1 MAGGVDD
8 EQLVPL
14 EDVSGVQNDPPV
26 TDGVSVTPELL
37 DENKLMQALIV
48 AQELLADIEKSLIPA
63 GKDRP
68 ELMSPEARQLAA
80 DIFHISDRI
89 KSRAKGVLPEL
100 SFRPTHQVRPSP
112 VAHDFVVKAR
122 EKAEME
128 DRNKAE
134 LISDTVGILSTIFQ
148 LQVDIT
154 RPDIAAKINAFAKKY
169 ATKSGLDIYMVIT
182 SFSDP
187 QGDYFLGVDKSSI
200 ESAFK
205 DDSVKGFINDPKTT
219 IFRSGVLPSK
229 HFEQLLHGKVA
240 ALVMDIRKTWQS
252 RCTKE
257 GEDEFLSDLMAKA
270 KEYIAYTFHPK
281 FLGDD
286 LSSCKTLSDV
296 QKFAQLF
303 PVEERSFDL
312 LKKSHLLL
320 KVMHLMLLHDSEVD
334 VASYVDNS
342 DNLRLEMQDFCID
355 LPDGGRYINPPRDL
369 NGKPKPNF
377 EVDNYGMRIDRV
389 EVAEGK
395 PVYSTIDKVFRKDFY
410 DMTEIGDFA
419 RMRIFLTKEDCYD
432 EDGKFNQE
440 KTEKSLEKLLGI
452 MISRYGNDIDMKS
465 LDYSIS
471 SGKTNEASKGAHRGI
486 HFNLKYKSSCNAN
499 GLTPHGEPVTK
510 SIDVEV
516 QILAYME
523 KQSYEEDHEA
533 YQESRKKLL
542 FQKLGFENAF
552 DNFVLDLISAI
563 SNEKYDFGFRSTVDP
578 FSDIAEIDEE
588 IRKVYERQ
596 LGIGDEVLFP
606 ESVDLESF
614 MKEGWILFSEDKFRL
629 FVLLL
634 SILTKKDED
643 GGLANARLLEYM
655 QRYFPGKLNK
665 LMDTYAKM
673 LKGKDFR
680 PGGEQDYLTRVIASK
695 IQFVKNAISPERK
708 ISAGRRSAE
717 LFDVGHQLRIHNVG
731 KHAKGNPGLTLV
743 TTFPGGSRRSTPS
756 MELPYAGPVGIVK
769 VPSADGDSVDFCW
782 KMQNG
787 KTTEPVY
794 RIEKDDDD
802 KNIIVCY
809 LLSGGEKLPMWVMQ
823 VNYMDE
829 SGLSGRVYPYTYQVS
844 KNSETNRAYLN
855 TKTIDSS
862 AGRDVT
868 VLNISNLNPTTGLGK
883 RQSRFIDF
891 VREVGFLWEKAKKRD
906 ISNGNYP
913 ISV

>member
-286 LSSCKTLSDV
+286 
-296 QKFAQLF
+296 
-303 PVEERSFDL
+303 
-312 LKKSHLLL
+312 
-320 KVMHLMLLHDSEVD
+320 
-334 VASYVDNS
+334 
-342 DNLRLEMQDFCID
+342 
-355 LPDGGRYINPPRDL
+355 
-369 NGKPKPNF
+369 
-377 EVDNYGMRIDRV
+377 
-389 EVAEGK
+389 
-395 PVYSTIDKVFRKDFY
+395 
-410 DMTEIGDFA
+410 
-419 RMRIFLTKEDCYD
+419 
-432 EDGKFNQE
+432 
-440 KTEKSLEKLLGI
+440 
-452 MISRYGNDIDMKS
+452 
-465 LDYSIS
+465 
-471 SGKTNEASKGAHRGI
+471 
-486 HFNLKYKSSCNAN
+486 
-499 GLTPHGEPVTK
+499 
-510 SIDVEV
+510 
-516 QILAYME
+516 
-523 KQSYEEDHEA
+523 
-533 YQESRKKLL
+533 
-542 FQKLGFENAF
+542 
-552 DNFVLDLISAI
+552 
-563 SNEKYDFGFRSTVDP
+563 
-578 FSDIAEIDEE
+578 
-588 IRKVYERQ
+588 
-596 LGIGDEVLFP
+596 
-606 ESVDLESF
+606 
-614 MKEGWILFSEDKFRL
+614 
-629 FVLLL
+629 
-634 SILTKKDED
+634 
-643 GGLANARLLEYM
+643 
-655 QRYFPGKLNK
+655 
-665 LMDTYAKM
+665 
-673 LKGKDFR
+673 
-680 PGGEQDYLTRVIASK
+680 
-695 IQFVKNAISPERK
+695 
-708 ISAGRRSAE
+708 
-717 LFDVGHQLRIHNVG
+717 
-731 KHAKGNPGLTLV
+731 
-743 TTFPGGSRRSTPS
+743 
-756 MELPYAGPVGIVK
+756 
-769 VPSADGDSVDFCW
+769 
-782 KMQNG
+782 
-787 KTTEPVY
+787 
-794 RIEKDDDD
+794 
-802 KNIIVCY
+802 
-809 LLSGGEKLPMWVMQ
+809 
-823 VNYMDE
+823 
-829 SGLSGRVYPYTYQVS
+829 
-844 KNSETNRAYLN
+844 
-855 TKTIDSS
+855 
-862 AGRDVT
+862 
-868 VLNISNLNPTTGLGK
+868 
-883 RQSRFIDF
+883 
-891 VREVGFLWEKAKKRD
+891 
-906 ISNGNYP
+906 
-913 ISV
+913 